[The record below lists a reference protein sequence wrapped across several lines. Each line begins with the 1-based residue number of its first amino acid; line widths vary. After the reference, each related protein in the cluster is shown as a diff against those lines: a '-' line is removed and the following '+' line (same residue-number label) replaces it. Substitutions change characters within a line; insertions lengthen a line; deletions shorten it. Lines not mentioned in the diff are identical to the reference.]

1 MKKIINSL
9 VLSVAVI
16 VSMVATSV
24 GVVAQTA
31 DEPIITFKTNVY
43 ENVGELNS
51 FSLVLGGTEPEQY
64 IDIDC
69 GFGKV
74 EYVLEQAVYVDSTAS
89 ITGTFIQCQVSSE
102 GIVKI
107 YGDPDKID
115 YINASGCYIDW
126 IDLSKLTKLD
136 YLDLSHNELKSLDL
150 SEMTELSALY
160 LSDNTFTAETPL
172 KIGGNKPNLRIL
184 EVSIVEHMDQSFNLS
199 DYPALVSFDG
209 YHNMSLNKLDP
220 TGCPELMRLTLD
232 VTNVETLDVTKNPNL
247 MILNISD
254 TRITSIDVSKNPYLT
269 QLYCT
274 HQGSINSEYK
284 LSALDVTNNPEIVYL
299 FCAGNKLTSLDVSN
313 CPKLVTLIATD
324 NYLTSIDI
332 SQNPALYIFE
342 INKNCFDFA
351 TLPFPSNSWNTYYYQ
366 QRNFDINKSCVEGT
380 AFDFSSRVLREGTT
394 TEVALYTVSET
405 SGSSTLLDESYYS
418 YENGVFTVKAAYADS
433 VYIAFANNAFPEAIL
448 CTEKFK
454 IKTSKEY
461 DLNDKI
467 ISFSTAIE
475 PNNAVSFSVGALGAT
490 TENPVEFFVDFGDGE
505 QQSFNATSFYAPE
518 TANVTGLKAGYGQVV
533 VYAPEGVQITAF
545 EAKDIPMYS
554 ADVTKAPALRSLSI
568 ENAGLYSI
576 DLGMNRCLESLD
588 LSENNFSMLSLAG
601 INGDYSKNS
610 LSNIDLSNNKL
621 SDLTLNDMRAIRT
634 LNLSN
639 NQLSK
644 LDLSFG
650 DYVVDL
656 NISHNL
662 YEETIDLTYCTSMK
676 RLDISHN
683 NISSVT
689 MPTENNLEYFAC
701 NNNKLTYA
709 TLPEHGKLEEG
720 NYIYAPQAD
729 IIIASKGPGADLSEQ
744 LNSVSGSVTQY
755 TWKSEGGNTLV
766 EGTDYSIDN
775 GVTKFININ
784 AGKIYC
790 EMSNVAYPAFAG
802 ANVLKST
809 VIEAAGM
816 PTHLIAEFTTIN
828 EADSVVLS
836 MAAAREGIA
845 VYIDWAGDN
854 NVTQYLLGET
864 YKLFSAKTVAGAN
877 VKVYTYEAADAITV
891 FSMSGASLSSFDGS
905 RLKDAI
911 NISVNGAG
919 LSKIILPEN
928 SEVLTEMSLEG
939 NNFTEFDLSKYP
951 ALKTVALGSNQLIS
965 IDFSQAPNLEVAS
978 AAGNQLNEVK
988 LGNNKLWALYLDNNQ
1003 LSEIDFDNAPN
1014 ISQLT
1019 LSNNKFSE
1027 IDVDGLASLKML
1039 TLNNNYF
1046 TFKTLPVHKP
1056 NYIVYY
1062 YHTQAPIEVSCID
1075 GVVDLS
1081 DQAIVDGT
1089 ATTYQWFLGV
1099 PELNQ
1104 DTGMLEGEELVIDYE
1119 YTLENGV
1126 TTFLTSLDNVMC
1138 VMTNSKLPN
1147 VYIFTNLLNAVSG
1160 IEDVVADSDN
1170 NAPVEYY
1177 NLQGIKVENP
1187 ESGVYIRVQGNTVTK
1202 VLIKR

>member
-1 MKKIINSL
+1 MKKFINVM
-9 VLSVAVI
+9 VLCVATI
-16 VSMVATSV
+16 VSMMATSV
-24 GVVAQTA
+24 DAVAQTA
-31 DEPIITFKTNVY
+31 DEPVITFKTNIY
-43 ENVGELNS
+43 ELNGALNS

-107 YGDPDKID
+107 YGDADKID
-115 YINASGCYIDW
+115 YINASGCYIEW

-150 SEMTELSALY
+150 TNMTELSALY
-160 LSDNTFTAETPL
+160 LSDNAFTAETPL
-172 KIGGNKPNLRIL
+172 IIGGNKPNLRIL
-184 EVSIVEHMDQSFNLS
+184 EVSIVDHMDQSFNLS

-220 TGCPELMRLTLD
+220 TGCPELLRLTLD
-232 VTNVETLDVTKNPNL
+232 VTNVETLDVSKNPNL

-269 QLYCT
+269 QFYCT
-274 HQGSINSEYK
+274 HQGSINNEYK
-284 LSALDVTNNPEIVYL
+284 LSSLDVTNNPELVYL
-299 FCAGNKLTSLDVSN
+299 FCAGNKLTSLDVSK
-313 CPKLVTLIATD
+313 CTKLITLIATD
-324 NYLTSIDI
+324 NYISSIDV
-332 SQNPALYIFE
+332 SNNPALYIFE
-342 INKNCFDFA
+342 INKNCLDFA
-351 TLPFPSNSWNTYYYQ
+351 TLPLPSNMWNTYYYQ
-366 QRNFDINKSCVEGT
+366 QRNFDIVKSCAEGT
-380 AFDFSSRVLREGTT
+380 SFDFSSKVLREGTT
-394 TEVALYTVSET
+394 TEAALYAVSEV
-405 SGSSTLLDESYYS
+405 SGSTTLLDASYYS
-418 YENGVFTVKAAYADS
+418 YENGVFTVNTAYEDS
-433 VYIAFANNAFPEAIL
+433 VYIAFANTAFPEAIMR
-448 CTEKFK
+448 TEKFK
-454 IKTSKEY
+454 VKTAKEVG
-461 DLNDKI
+461 LNDKV
-467 ISFSTAIE
+467 ISFSTSIS

-490 TENPVEFFVDFGDGE
+490 EENPVEFFVDFGDGE
-505 QQSFNATSFYAPE
+505 QKSYKATSFYAPE
-518 TANVTGLKAGYGQVV
+518 TANVEGVKAGYGQVM

-545 EAKDIPMYS
+545 EANNVPMYS
-554 ADVTKAPALRSLSI
+554 VDVTNARTLRQFTISD
-568 ENAGLYSI
+568 AGLYSI
-576 DLGMNRCLESLD
+576 DLSMNRCLESLD
-588 LSENNFSMLSLAG
+588 LSGNNFSTLSLAG
-601 INGDYSKNS
+601 VNGDYDKNI
-610 LSNIDLSNNKL
+610 LSNINLSNNNL
-621 SDLTLNDMRAIRT
+621 SDVVLNDMRAIRT
-634 LNLSN
+634 LDLSN
-639 NQLSK
+639 NQLSDI
-644 LDLSFG
+644 DLSFG

-656 NISHNL
+656 NISNNQ
-662 YEETIDLTYCTSMK
+662 YEELDFTYCAALK

-683 NISSVT
+683 NVSSVK

-701 NNNKLTYA
+701 NNNKFTYA
-709 TLPEHGKLEEG
+709 TLPAHGELDET
-720 NYIYAPQAD
+720 NYIYAPQSD
-729 IIIASKGPGADLSEQ
+729 IVIASKGPGADLSEQ
-744 LNSVSGSVTQY
+744 LTSISGATTQY
-755 TWKSEGGNTLV
+755 VWKSVDGNTLA
-766 EGTDYSIDN
+766 EGVDYSINN
-775 GVTKFININ
+775 GVTKFINVN

-790 EMSNVAYPAFAG
+790 EMLNSTYPAFAG
-802 ANVLKST
+802 VDVLKST

-816 PTHLIAEFTTIN
+816 PTNLIAEFTTIN
-828 EADSVVLS
+828 DADSVSLS
-836 MAAAREGIA
+836 LAAGGEGIA

-854 NVTQYLLGET
+854 NVEQYLLGDT
-864 YKLFSAKTVAGAN
+864 YKLFSARTIANAN
-877 VKVYTYEAADAITV
+877 VKVYTYDVADAITV
-891 FSMSGASLSSFDGS
+891 FSMTGAKLSSFDGS
-905 RLKDAI
+905 KLKDAI
-911 NISVNGAG
+911 NISVNSAG
-919 LSKIILPEN
+919 LSEIALPEN
-928 SEVLTEMSLEG
+928 SSVLSEISLEG

-951 ALKTVALGSNQLIS
+951 ALKTVALGSNQLTS

-978 AAGNQLNEVK
+978 AAGNQLTEVK

-1014 ISQLT
+1014 ITQLT

-1081 DQAIVDGT
+1081 DQATVDGT
-1089 ATTYQWFLGV
+1089 ATTYQWFFGV

-1160 IEDVVADSDN
+1160 IEDVVVDNDN

-1187 ESGVYIRVQGNTVTK
+1187 ENGIYIRVQGNTVTK